1 MEGDK
6 RRESEKKRLSLE
18 SSIEKLKNGFIFLL
32 RGEGVARFS
41 LAMSMDVN
49 KSTLMERIYC

>member
-18 SSIEKLKNGFIFLL
+18 SSIEKLKNGLIFLL

-49 KSTLMERIYC
+49 KSTLMKRIYC